1 MSVVVKVEDLT
12 RVRDLFV
19 LYGKKGAF
27 NLEEFADVG
36 AVYKNVAA
44 ALEGADEAKEVDLTK
59 KDVTYVLSAIN
70 VCSQRA
76 PVEVQNYKPIA
87 SLFDTL
93 SEALKAAGTDD
104 DVVEEID
111 TKPRS
116 RK

>member
-1 MSVVVKVEDLT
+1 MSVVVQVADLT

-27 NLEEFADVG
+27 NLEEFSDVG

-44 ALEGADEAKEVDLTK
+44 ALESADEAKEVDLTK

-93 SEALKAAGTDD
+93 SEALKAAGHED
-104 DVVEEID
+104 DVDEENE

-116 RK
+116 SK